1 MVEVAI
7 TWALIAAL
15 AQDAG
20 AKFPNLVAAQWALE
34 SGWGEHVSG
43 ENNPFGMKG
52 KGVVINTVEWNGNS
66 YVNQKDEFK
75 SYPSVKA
82 AVNDLVDRWYK
93 DYRGYK
99 GVNNAATREEAAREL
114 KRQGYATAPDYA
126 EKLIRLM
133 NRNS

>member
-7 TWALIAAL
+7 TWALIASL

-20 AKFPNLVAAQWALE
+20 ARCPNLVAAQWALE

-43 ENNPFGMKG
+43 KNNPFGIKG
-52 KGVVINTVEWNGNS
+52 KGVALNTVEWNGS
-66 YVNQKDEFK
+66 RYVSEKAEFK
-75 SYPSVKA
+75 NYPSLEASVQE
-82 AVNDLVDRWYK
+82 LVDRWYK

-99 GVNNAATREEAAREL
+99 GVNNASNCQEAAREL
-114 KRQGYATAPDYA
+114 QRQGYATAPDYA
-126 EKLIRLM
+126 DKLIQLM

>member
-7 TWALIAAL
+7 TWALIASL

-34 SGWGEHVSG
+34 SGWGEHQSG
-43 ENNPFGMKG
+43 KNNPFGMKG
-52 KGVVINTVEWNGNS
+52 KGVVVDTVEWNGKS
-66 YVNQKDEFK
+66 YVDTKAEFK

-82 AVNDLVDRWYK
+82 AVGDLVDRWYK

-99 GVNNAATREEAAREL
+99 GVNNSATREEAAREL
-114 KRQGYATAPDYA
+114 KRQGYATSPDYA